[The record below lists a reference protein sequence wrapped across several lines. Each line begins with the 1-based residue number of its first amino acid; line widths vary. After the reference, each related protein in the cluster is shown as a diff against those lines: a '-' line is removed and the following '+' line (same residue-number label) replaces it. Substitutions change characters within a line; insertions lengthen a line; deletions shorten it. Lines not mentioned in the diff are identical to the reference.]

1 MLIRESRL
9 TKDAVALLASVHAP
23 RIPWDDFVT
32 HLFRPEP
39 GEHVSIFGSTGKGK
53 TALQN
58 SIIRMYPFQVVF
70 ATKPLDRTMDK
81 LIESRQYVK
90 MTQWLRLSPLEVP
103 RRVLWPNALRLDS
116 VDNQKRVFKY
126 ALESIFREVGRPK
139 ENPVGWTVA
148 IDEVWYFA
156 NILGLVK
163 ELKLFIV
170 QARSLGHNM
179 VLATQRPANV
189 PLEMYSQATH
199 VFLFKERERRNLE
212 RLGEINSADSGIV
225 RAIVSNL
232 EDFQVLY
239 INTVTGEMWRTR
251 IFPYMA
257 NGPVY

>member
-1 MLIRESRL
+1 MIRENRL
-9 TKDAVALLASVHAP
+9 TKGESALLASVHAP
-23 RIPWDDFVT
+23 RIPWDDFARY
-32 HLFRPEP
+32 LLRPEP

-58 SIIRMYPFQVVF
+58 TLIRMYPFQVVF
-70 ATKPLDRTMDK
+70 ATKPIDLTMDR

-90 MTQWLRLSPLEVP
+90 MSQWIRLSPQEVP
-103 RRVLWPNALRLDS
+103 RRVLWPDALRLDS
-116 VDNQKRVFKY
+116 VDTQKRVFKY

-139 ENPVGWTVA
+139 ERPVGWTVA
-148 IDEVWYFA
+148 IDEVWYVA

-179 VLATQRPANV
+179 ILATQRPASV

-199 VFLFKERERRNLE
+199 VFLFRERERRNLE
-212 RLGEINSADSGIV
+212 RLGEINSADSGVV

-232 EDFQVLY
+232 EDYQVLY

-257 NGPVY
+257 HGPQY